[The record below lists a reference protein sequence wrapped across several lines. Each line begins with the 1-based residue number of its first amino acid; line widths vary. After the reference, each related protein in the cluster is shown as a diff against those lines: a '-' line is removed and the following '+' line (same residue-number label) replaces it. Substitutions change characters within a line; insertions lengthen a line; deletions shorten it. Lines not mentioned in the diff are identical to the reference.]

1 MILSVIVNSLSSS
14 SLQAFKNGAQTER
27 MLERDPEL
35 STSVLIREIS
45 DESISGQILLTHFIR
60 SKDGESTKISRGFLS
75 HLVHQTSLCTITR
88 LIFAFLNEGNAASN
102 LALEYTILF

>member
-1 MILSVIVNSLSSS
+1 M
-14 SLQAFKNGAQTER
+14 QAFKNGAQTER

-35 STSVLIREIS
+35 STSVRMREIS
-45 DESISGQILLTHFIR
+45 DESISGQNLLTHFIR
-60 SKDGESTKISRGFLS
+60 SKVGDQSTKISRGFLS